1 VEAVESNNNTIG
13 QIHQYFV
20 NFVLG
25 KLVSYAARLEP
36 KVSLL
41 RIEVRVPEPQR
52 LIGQLPGHAHVLL
65 GRHSLLLRVDLLL
78 VLLLHVLLVLHRVH
92 LLVTC
97 RHLLLLLLILLLHL
111 PLVLVRVHL
120 LLLWRHLLLELAQH
134 VLLVL
139 HRVHLL
145 LLLCRRVVLGG
156 VVVADVDR
164 RNAASKAVLRRLHHV
179 AEILTTKHCI
189 SKHCDTFW
197 VVYIG
202 LRSISALASS
212 FSRSPR

>member
-1 VEAVESNNNTIG
+1 
-13 QIHQYFV
+13 
-20 NFVLG
+20 VLG

-41 RIEVRVPEPQR
+41 RIEVRVPKTYR
-52 LIGQLPGHAHVLL
+52 LIGQLRGHAHILL
-65 GRHSLLLRVDLLL
+65 CRHSLLLRIDLLL

-92 LLVTC
+92 LLVNC
-97 RHLLLLLLILLLHL
+97 CWLLILLLLILLLHL
-111 PLVLVRVHL
+111 PLILVRVNL
-120 LLLWRHLLLELAQH
+120 LLLWRQLLLELPQH

-139 HRVHLL
+139 HWVHRLL

-164 RNAASKAVLRRLHHV
+164 RDAASKAVLRRLHHV
-179 AEILTTKHCI
+179 AEILTTEHCI

>member
-25 KLVSYAARLEP
+25 TLVLYATRLEP

-52 LIGQLPGHAHVLL
+52 LVGQLPGHAHVLL
-65 GRHSLLLRVDLLL
+65 GRHSLLRIDLLL

-92 LLVTC
+92 RLATC

-145 LLLCRRVVLGG
+145 LLLCRVVLGG
-156 VVVADVDR
+156 VVVANVDR
-164 RNAASKAVLRRLHHV
+164 RDATSKAVLR
-179 AEILTTKHCI
+179 
-189 SKHCDTFW
+189 
-197 VVYIG
+197 
-202 LRSISALASS
+202 
-212 FSRSPR
+212 

>member
-1 VEAVESNNNTIG
+1 VEAVKSNNNTIG

-52 LIGQLPGHAHVLL
+52 LVGQLPGHAHVLL

-78 VLLLHVLLVLHRVH
+78 VLLLHVLLVLHWVH
-92 LLVTC
+92 LLVNC
-97 RHLLLLLLILLLHL
+97 CWLLILLLLILLHL

-139 HRVHLL
+139 HWVHLL
-145 LLLCRRVVLGG
+145 LLLCRVVLGG

-164 RNAASKAVLRRLHHV
+164 RDTASKAVLRRLHHV

>member
-1 VEAVESNNNTIG
+1 
-13 QIHQYFV
+13 
-20 NFVLG
+20 VLG

-41 RIEVRVPEPQR
+41 RIEVRVPKTYR
-52 LIGQLPGHAHVLL
+52 LIGQLRGHAHILL
-65 GRHSLLLRVDLLL
+65 CRHSLLRIDLLL
-78 VLLLHVLLVLHRVH
+78 VLLLHVLLVLHWVH
-92 LLVTC
+92 LLVNC
-97 RHLLLLLLILLLHL
+97 CWLLILLLLILLLHL
-111 PLVLVRVHL
+111 PLVLVRVNL
-120 LLLWRHLLLELAQH
+120 LLLWRQLLLELPQH

-139 HRVHLL
+139 HWVHRLL

-164 RNAASKAVLRRLHHV
+164 RDAASKAVLRRLHHV
-179 AEILTTKHCI
+179 AEILTTEHCI

>member
-52 LIGQLPGHAHVLL
+52 LVGQLPSHAHVLL

-92 LLVTC
+92 LLVNC
-97 RHLLLLLLILLLHL
+97 CWLLILLLLILLLHL
-111 PLVLVRVHL
+111 PLVLVRVNL

-164 RNAASKAVLRRLHHV
+164 RDAASKAVLR
-179 AEILTTKHCI
+179 
-189 SKHCDTFW
+189 
-197 VVYIG
+197 
-202 LRSISALASS
+202 
-212 FSRSPR
+212 

>member
-1 VEAVESNNNTIG
+1 MEAVESNNNTIG

-52 LIGQLPGHAHVLL
+52 LVGQLPGHTHVLL

-78 VLLLHVLLVLHRVH
+78 VLLLHVLLVLHWVH
-92 LLVTC
+92 LLVNC
-97 RHLLLLLLILLLHL
+97 CWLLILLLLILLLHL

-145 LLLCRRVVLGG
+145 LLLCRVVLGG